1 VPTPHDS
8 IPHDTLL
15 RSVLR
20 SAIDATGAAQG
31 RLLATSPRR
40 DDARGA
46 ENVEIATL
54 LASIA
59 SYDG

>member
-15 RSVLR
+15 RSGLR

-31 RLLATSPRR
+31 RLLATSRRR